1 MPTMRETAINKPLSG
16 LELRD
21 LIRADCERLLANEGS
36 LSAHIAYGRVGYQ
49 LILRLQTGNPMMP
62 ATEIEIKS
70 KPRVDIP
77 ALEPVPLGGEGV
89 TTGGT
94 TVQRT
99 VTSPNAERVREG
111 LPVPIEVR
119 QQDGTK
125 TVERVVYPKPA
136 DMGDGNV
143 AIVDSTADAKQ
154 TFGR

>member
-1 MPTMRETAINKPLSG
+1 
-16 LELRD
+16 
-21 LIRADCERLLANEGS
+21 
-36 LSAHIAYGRVGYQ
+36 
-49 LILRLQTGNPMMP
+49 MMP